1 MLVFNFHDYSQECR
15 CFLVFA
21 GDQALRWEHPA
32 GVVLPQFY
40 LKIRFGSSDPLHTS
54 QIRVARKL

>member
-1 MLVFNFHDYSQECR
+1 M
-15 CFLVFA
+15 VFA